1 MCHDLKPIADRSKVM
16 CYDQKHLKFG
26 LFVSFL
32 DLKPILNRLQV
43 AECGSKGLKIG
54 KKVVCRDLKPI
65 VDRSEVMNYDFEPV
79 TDRVEVMN
87 HHFEAVT
94 DMLERMMKT
103 FVLLTI
109 KVLSR
114 LGIYDASLPPGRACV
129 VRKTPMRKRHVPL
142 QNKSFV

>member
-1 MCHDLKPIADRSKVM
+1 MCHDLKPFPDRSKVM
-16 CYDQKHLKFG
+16 CYDQKQLKFA
-26 LFVSFL
+26 LFVLFL

-65 VDRSEVMNYDFEPV
+65 VDRSEVMNYHFEPV

-109 KVLSR
+109 IVLSR
-114 LGIYDASLPPGRACV
+114 LGIFDASPPLGRACA
-129 VRKTPMRKRHVPL
+129 VRKTPMRKRHVPI
-142 QNKSFV
+142 QNK